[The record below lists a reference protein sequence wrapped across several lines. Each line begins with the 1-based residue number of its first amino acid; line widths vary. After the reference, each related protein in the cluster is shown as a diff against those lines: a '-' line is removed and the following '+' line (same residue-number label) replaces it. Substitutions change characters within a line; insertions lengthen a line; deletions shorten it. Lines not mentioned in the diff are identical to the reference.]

1 MNLVDA
7 AQTVERLQLRAAH
20 EGELKALKIARD
32 ALLIIVSEGF
42 TTLDARLKS
51 QAGMAATARPATA
64 TPVEPPASPLE
75 AAS

>member
-42 TTLDARLKS
+42 LTLDARLKG
-51 QAGMAATARPATA
+51 QAATAGASQP
-64 TPVEPPASPLE
+64 PVEAPAIPLE

>member
-20 EGELKALKIARD
+20 EGELTALKIARD

-42 TTLDARLKS
+42 MTLDARLRG
-51 QAGMAATARPATA
+51 AGNGADAAVAGPATR
-64 TPVEPPASPLE
+64 LE

>member
-42 TTLDARLKS
+42 LTLDARLHGQRTEAPAQSPEEGGAS
-51 QAGMAATARPATA
+51 Q
-64 TPVEPPASPLE
+64 VSPLE